1 MTAQHTNQTHTK
13 WIHSILVSGLLAWT
27 AGCGPAGLSV
37 SKEKLPS
44 TEELAIKGDPV
55 AQNQWGY
62 ELLNGIG
69 TLQNIDEGLSWI
81 SKAADQ
87 GNKKAIYNLAVL
99 HQTGKYTDL
108 DLERSFSLMSKAARA
123 GLPEAQTGLGLMYEK
138 GQAVAPDMNEA
149 LYWYRRAAMYGKEA
163 TQKMEHYKKNLLSHR
178 EEQFLHGDRDAQ
190 FLLGN
195 LYEQGADGVVPN
207 PDEAV
212 RWYEDA
218 AVRGDAASQAR
229 LAIMLGLHGK
239 PRTDKTTAYAWAK
252 LAATSD
258 QTGNYA
264 KPLQNLNTVLT
275 MGEKLRAETVYHELR
290 DKVIYNEQDLGLK
303 STSRKAAK

>member
-1 MTAQHTNQTHTK
+1 MPHLVTIYRLISWMKIILLSSALLFAVGCNQ
-13 WIHSILVSGLLAWT
+13 SGF
-27 AGCGPAGLSV
+27 SV
-37 SKEKLPS
+37 SKGKQTS
-44 TEELAIKGDPV
+44 TEELAKKGDPV

-69 TLQNIDEGLSWI
+69 TLQNVEEGLSWI
-81 SKAADQ
+81 RKAADQ

-99 HQTGKYTDL
+99 HQTGKWAKL
-108 DLERSFSLMSKAARA
+108 DLGRSFSLMSKAARM
-123 GLPEAQTGLGLMYEK
+123 GLPEAQTGLGLMYER
-138 GQAVAPDMNEA
+138 GQGASPDINEA

-163 TQKMEHYKKNLLSHR
+163 TQGAGHYKKNLLPNR
-178 EEQFLHGDRDAQ
+178 KEQYLHGDRDAQ

-195 LYEQGADGVVPN
+195 IYEHGAEGVVPN
-207 PDEAV
+207 PEEAV

-239 PRTDKTTAYAWAK
+239 PRSDKTTAFAWAK

-258 QTGNYA
+258 ITGNFS
-264 KPLQNLNTVLT
+264 KPLRNLEEILTV
-275 MGEKLRAETVYHELR
+275 GEKLRGDAAYAELR
-290 DKVIYNEQDLGLK
+290 TKVSYNEQDLGLNGSPK
-303 STSRKAAK
+303 MASK